1 MGVPGLFQYRYFARG
16 VNQRELIRESF
27 LFSDCN
33 HAILFFLCFVYY
45 LYSLPESDMLLV
57 ITSKDTIQKP

>member
-33 HAILFFLCFVYY
+33 HAILFFLCFVQN
-45 LYSLPESDMLLV
+45 LNSLPEGDMPL
-57 ITSKDTIQKP
+57 ISGSKDTIQEA

>member
-16 VNQRELIRESF
+16 VNQGELIRESF

-33 HAILFFLCFVYY
+33 HAILFFLCFVQN
-45 LYSLPESDMLLV
+45 LNSLPKGYMPQISR
-57 ITSKDTIQKP
+57 SKDTVQKA

>member
-33 HAILFFLCFVYY
+33 HAILFFLCFVQN
-45 LYSLPESDMLLV
+45 LNSLPEGYMAQISR
-57 ITSKDTIQKP
+57 SKDAIQKA